1 MNSDTESS
9 MRMTAAKESGEPEE
23 AVDNVSTDEI
33 VGNSTNTKCGFV
45 ALIGAPNAGKS
56 TLTNRL
62 VGTKVSIVTRKVQ
75 TTRAR
80 IRGIAIFDE
89 TQIVFVDT
97 PGIFAPKRR
106 LDRAMVDAAWGGAA
120 DADLVVLL
128 VDAQKGL
135 TEDVQSILKKLK
147 DTKYTLALAIN
158 KMDLVRREEL
168 LKLTKDLTD
177 EVQFDEVFY
186 ISAEKGQGTNEL
198 VDYLKARLPLSPWLY
213 PEDQLTDAPM
223 RHTAAEITREKLFLR
238 LHDELPYATT
248 VETTDWKVKKDKSVR
263 VEQVI
268 YVERESQKKIVLG
281 KKGDAVK
288 SISMSSR
295 KELSE
300 ILGVPVHLFLFVK
313 VRERWGDDPER
324 FREMGLDYIK

>member
-1 MNSDTESS
+1 MTPSDEDPAEV
-9 MRMTAAKESGEPEE
+9 TAMDPEQK
-23 AVDNVSTDEI
+23 TDF
-33 VGNSTNTKCGFV
+33 NTKCGFV

-128 VDAQKGL
+128 VDAQRGI
-135 TEDVQSILKKLK
+135 TEDVANILKKLK

-158 KMDLVRREEL
+158 KMDLVRREDL
-168 LKLTKDLTD
+168 LKLTKDLTED
-177 EVQFDEVFY
+177 VNFDEVLY

-198 VDYLKARLPLSPWLY
+198 VDYLKTRLPLSPWLY

-248 VETTDWKVKKDKSVR
+248 VETIDWKVKKDKSVR

-268 YVERESQKKIVLG
+268 FVERDSQKKIVLG
-281 KKGDAVK
+281 KNGDAVK

-313 VRERWGDDPER
+313 VRERWGDDPAR
-324 FREMGLDYIK
+324 FREMGLDYTK

>member
-1 MNSDTESS
+1 MTPSDEDPAEVTAMDPEQKTEF
-9 MRMTAAKESGEPEE
+9 
-23 AVDNVSTDEI
+23 
-33 VGNSTNTKCGFV
+33 NTKCGFV

-128 VDAQKGL
+128 VDAQRGI
-135 TEDVQSILKKLK
+135 TEDVANILKKLK

-158 KMDLVRREEL
+158 KMDLVRREDL
-168 LKLTKDLTD
+168 LKLTKDLTED
-177 EVQFDEVFY
+177 VNFDEVLY
-186 ISAEKGQGTNEL
+186 ISAEKGQGTGEL
-198 VDYLKARLPLSPWLY
+198 VDYLKTRLPLSPWLY

-248 VETTDWKVKKDKSVR
+248 VETIDWKVKKDKSVR

-268 YVERESQKKIVLG
+268 FVERDSQKKIVLG
-281 KKGDAVK
+281 KNGDAVK

-300 ILGVPVHLFLFVK
+300 ILSVPVHLFLFVK
-313 VRERWGDDPER
+313 VRERWGDDPAR
-324 FREMGLDYIK
+324 FREMGLDYTK

>member
-1 MNSDTESS
+1 MTSSD
-9 MRMTAAKESGEPEE
+9 
-23 AVDNVSTDEI
+23 DEI
-33 VGNSTNTKCGFV
+33 ETNEISNPTEAGFHTKCGFV

-135 TEDVQSILKKLK
+135 NEEVANILKKLK
-147 DTKYTLALAIN
+147 DTKYKLALAIN
-158 KMDLVRREEL
+158 KMDLVRREDL
-168 LKLTKDLTD
+168 LKLTKDLTTD
-177 EVQFDEVFY
+177 VTFDEVLY
-186 ISAEKGQGTNEL
+186 ISAEKGHGTDEL
-198 VDYLKARLPLSPWLY
+198 VEYLKANLSLSPWLY

-238 LHDELPYATT
+238 LHD
-248 VETTDWKVKKDKSVR
+248 
-263 VEQVI
+263 
-268 YVERESQKKIVLG
+268 
-281 KKGDAVK
+281 
-288 SISMSSR
+288 
-295 KELSE
+295 
-300 ILGVPVHLFLFVK
+300 
-313 VRERWGDDPER
+313 
-324 FREMGLDYIK
+324 

>member
-1 MNSDTESS
+1 MTPSDEDPAEV
-9 MRMTAAKESGEPEE
+9 TAMDPEQK
-23 AVDNVSTDEI
+23 TDF
-33 VGNSTNTKCGFV
+33 NTKCGFV

-128 VDAQKGL
+128 VDAQRGI
-135 TEDVQSILKKLK
+135 TEDVANILKKLK

-158 KMDLVRREEL
+158 KMDLVRREDL
-168 LKLTKDLTD
+168 LKLTKDLTAD
-177 EVQFDEVFY
+177 VKFDEVLY
-186 ISAEKGQGTNEL
+186 ISAEKGQGTGEL
-198 VDYLKARLPLSPWLY
+198 VDYLKTRLPLSPWLY

-248 VETTDWKVKKDKSVR
+248 VETIDWKVKKDKSVR

-268 YVERESQKKIVLG
+268 FVERDSQKKIVLG
-281 KKGDAVK
+281 KNGDAVK

-313 VRERWGDDPER
+313 VRERWGDDPAR
-324 FREMGLDYIK
+324 FREMGLDYTK

>member
-1 MNSDTESS
+1 MTPSDEDPAEV
-9 MRMTAAKESGEPEE
+9 TAMDPEQK
-23 AVDNVSTDEI
+23 TDF
-33 VGNSTNTKCGFV
+33 NTKCGFV

-128 VDAQKGL
+128 VDAQRGI
-135 TEDVQSILKKLK
+135 TEDVSNILKKLK

-158 KMDLVRREEL
+158 KMDLVRREDL
-168 LKLTKDLTD
+168 LKLTKDLTED
-177 EVQFDEVFY
+177 VNFDEVLY

-198 VDYLKARLPLSPWLY
+198 VGYLKTRLPLSPWLY

-248 VETTDWKVKKDKSVR
+248 VETIDWKVKKDKSVR

-268 YVERESQKKIVLG
+268 FVERDSQKKIVLG
-281 KKGDAVK
+281 KNGDAVK

-313 VRERWGDDPER
+313 VRERWGDDPAR
-324 FREMGLDYIK
+324 FREMGLDYTK

>member
-1 MNSDTESS
+1 MTPSDEDPAEV
-9 MRMTAAKESGEPEE
+9 TAMDPEHNAE
-23 AVDNVSTDEI
+23 F
-33 VGNSTNTKCGFV
+33 NTKCGFV

-128 VDAQKGL
+128 VDAQRGI
-135 TEDVQSILKKLK
+135 TEDVANILKKLK

-158 KMDLVRREEL
+158 KMDLVRREDL
-168 LKLTKDLTD
+168 LKLTKDLTAD
-177 EVQFDEVFY
+177 VKFDEVLY
-186 ISAEKGQGTNEL
+186 ISAEKGQGTGEL
-198 VDYLKARLPLSPWLY
+198 VDYLKTRLPLSPWLY

-248 VETTDWKVKKDKSVR
+248 VETIDWKVKKDKSVR

-268 YVERESQKKIVLG
+268 FVERDSQKKIVLG
-281 KKGDAVK
+281 KNGDAVK

-313 VRERWGDDPER
+313 VRERWGDDPAR
-324 FREMGLDYIK
+324 FREMGLDYTK